1 MIQTMDE
8 QKINNLQFLQCVEII
23 TQNLNPNRFPL
34 TKKYDEETLQKIIK
48 RYVNLGGDPEYFI
61 SGSGAPGNCCIQ

>member
-1 MIQTMDE
+1 MDE

-48 RYVNLGGDPEYFI
+48 RYVNLGGDHEYFI